1 MSTRLMHSVLL
12 ALVLLATAAPLALA
26 RAPLSAAATRTVS
39 GQAVVIAQD
48 FFWKPPHRFVFVRT
62 ANGSTVNVQY
72 SSKAQIAGLHTGSAI
87 TVIGDHSPLAGLSGG
102 SLAATD
108 IQKPEA
114 AVAPTTLER
123 ELDAASVS
131 IAVACS
137 TSYNS
142 MPVAGVATGNLLTA
156 CPI

>member
-1 MSTRLMHSVLL
+1 MASRWIFSLLAASLL
-12 ALVLLATAAPLALA
+12 ALSAMGPLAQARVTPLLALA

-72 SSKAQIAGLHTGSAI
+72 SSKAQIAGLQTGSAI
-87 TVIGDHSPLAGLSGG
+87 TVTGDHSPLAGLSGG

-114 AVAPTTLER
+114 RASHTTLKGE
-123 ELDAASVS
+123 
-131 IAVACS
+131 
-137 TSYNS
+137 
-142 MPVAGVATGNLLTA
+142 
-156 CPI
+156 